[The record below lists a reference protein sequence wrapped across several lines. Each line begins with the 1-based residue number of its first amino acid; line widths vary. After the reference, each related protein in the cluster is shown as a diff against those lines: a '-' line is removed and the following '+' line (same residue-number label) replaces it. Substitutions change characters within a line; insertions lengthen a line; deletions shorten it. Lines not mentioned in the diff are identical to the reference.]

1 MVEFKLKHT
10 LLRLDFSFFAVLA
23 LYLLLDDSGFGM
35 AALAACAMHETGHLA
50 AMAAFGVRV
59 EELTFYG
66 AGIRIASSGIELEA
80 PARKALIFAAGV
92 LVNFAAAAAFA
103 IAGKPAPCAVN
114 LFTGTF
120 NLLPMGCLDGAR
132 LLRMAAIKHCRAER
146 VDRVMRTAAVLS
158 GVLCAAAVFAAG
170 GGVPFTLMTTA
181 AYIMMLS
188 GMP

>member
-23 LYLLLDDSGFGM
+23 LYLLLDESGFGM
-35 AALAACAMHETGHLA
+35 AALTACAIHETGHLA
-50 AMAAFGVRV
+50 VMAAFGVRV

-66 AGIRIASSGIELEA
+66 AGIRIASSGIEREKSV
-80 PARKALIFAAGV
+80 RKVLIFGAGV
-92 LVNFAAAAAFA
+92 LVNFAAAAVFA

-120 NLLPMGCLDGAR
+120 NLLPLGCFDGAR
-132 LLRMAAIKHCRAER
+132 LLRIVAVKCCKAEH
-146 VDRVMRTAAVLS
+146 VDRVMRAAAVIS
-158 GVLCAAAVFAAG
+158 GAICAAAVFAAG
-170 GGVPFTLMTTA
+170 GEAPFTLITTA
-181 AYIMMLS
+181 AYVMIIS